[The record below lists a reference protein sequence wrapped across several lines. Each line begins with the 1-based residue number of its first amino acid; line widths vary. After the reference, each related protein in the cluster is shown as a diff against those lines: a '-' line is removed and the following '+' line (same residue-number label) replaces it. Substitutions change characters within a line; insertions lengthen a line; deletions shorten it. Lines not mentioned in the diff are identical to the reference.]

1 MQFSDILV
9 KNALFCDETEDYRT
23 PAEPEA
29 GDSVHKAVDRAAR
42 YAQIR
47 AVERGKAVK
56 GLFKTAYFD
65 HFASPSLHNA

>member
-29 GDSVHKAVDRAAR
+29 GRLCCHPLSDIG
-42 YAQIR
+42 Q
-47 AVERGKAVK
+47 
-56 GLFKTAYFD
+56 
-65 HFASPSLHNA
+65 

>member
-29 GDSVHKAVDRAAR
+29 GDSVVIGHWP
-42 YAQIR
+42 I
-47 AVERGKAVK
+47 
-56 GLFKTAYFD
+56 TWTM
-65 HFASPSLHNA
+65 SI

>member
-29 GDSVHKAVDRAAR
+29 GDSVVIRFRTLANNVDNVFLRVAIADLALEVGRAH
-42 YAQIR
+42 
-47 AVERGKAVK
+47 V
-56 GLFKTAYFD
+56 
-65 HFASPSLHNA
+65 

>member
-29 GDSVHKAVDRAAR
+29 GDSVDIRYRTLANNVDNVYLISRKSE
-42 YAQIR
+42 I
-47 AVERGKAVK
+47 
-56 GLFKTAYFD
+56 
-65 HFASPSLHNA
+65 

>member
-29 GDSVHKAVDRAAR
+29 GDSVVIRFRTLANNVDNVYLISRKSEIKMEKVR
-42 YAQIR
+42 T
-47 AVERGKAVK
+47 E
-56 GLFKTAYFD
+56 GLFDFYET
-65 HFASPSLHNA
+65 

>member
-29 GDSVHKAVDRAAR
+29 GDSVVIRFRTLGNNVDNV
-42 YAQIR
+42 YLFQEK
-47 AVERGKAVK
+47 VKSNGKGQKQKFVC
-56 GLFKTAYFD
+56 L
-65 HFASPSLHNA
+65 L

>member
-29 GDSVHKAVDRAAR
+29 GDSVVIRFRTLANNVDNVYPVRGQRTADDLPHAA
-42 YAQIR
+42 AP
-47 AVERGKAVK
+47 AAAG
-56 GLFKTAYFD
+56 
-65 HFASPSLHNA
+65 

>member
-29 GDSVHKAVDRAAR
+29 FGHWPITWTMS
-42 YAQIR
+42 I
-47 AVERGKAVK
+47 
-56 GLFKTAYFD
+56 
-65 HFASPSLHNA
+65 